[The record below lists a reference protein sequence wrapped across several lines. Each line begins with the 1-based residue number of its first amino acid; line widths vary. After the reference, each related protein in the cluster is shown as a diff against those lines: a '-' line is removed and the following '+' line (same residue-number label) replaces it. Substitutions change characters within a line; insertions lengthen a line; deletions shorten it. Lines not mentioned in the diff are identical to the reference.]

1 MKLAPPIDHSEL
13 ELYDD
18 QSYWY
23 KDKPFTGLAKHY
35 RDDGSLES
43 EVSYEDGVQ
52 EGVYRDW
59 NTQGK
64 LVEEGYIHLGTFH
77 GKVSKWFD
85 NGQLKSVEIYK
96 FGICVETTEW
106 NEQGLELAHSELA
119 SDDPKWETILIR
131 EESDITPGTVEF
143 RKQPKKV
150 P

>member
-1 MKLAPPIDHSEL
+1 MKLKEVVSVDHSEL

-43 EVSYEDGVQ
+43 EVSYVDGVQ

-64 LVEEGYIHLGTFH
+64 LVEEGYI
-77 GKVSKWFD
+77 
-85 NGQLKSVEIYK
+85 
-96 FGICVETTEW
+96 
-106 NEQGLELAHSELA
+106 
-119 SDDPKWETILIR
+119 
-131 EESDITPGTVEF
+131 TPGTVEF

-150 P
+150 S